1 MSELPIMGFNYG
13 DLLVY
18 PDQYATILIGR
29 LKCKGKKPLLPEDI
43 NDSCKNLKLNGESRS
58 RNYALN
64 DGSLAFCDMTKR
76 ITDSKIQKKIGD
88 FQFKEPM

>member
-1 MSELPIMGFNYG
+1 ME
-13 DLLVY
+13 Y
-18 PDQYATILIGR
+18 PDQNAQIYIGR
-29 LKCKGKKPLLPEDI
+29 LKCKGKKKLLPEDI
-43 NDSCKNLKLNGESRS
+43 NDSCKNLKLDGESRS

-76 ITDSKIQKKIGD
+76 ITDNSIERKIGD